1 MNTMKNE
8 CRRQFSRLPILNKF
22 GKPYYLD
29 LVVWRINQR
38 LSLKR
43 EQKEPRD
50 HLFKAFC
57 GQLVQWTEDP
67 LEGWDCRV
75 ELPLDG
81 YGEAEEEEKDEE
93 EDEIEADNLFFGSGE
108 AEREEDME
116 IEDGE

>member
-1 MNTMKNE
+1 MNPKSAEVLKATAKCKN
-8 CRRQFSRLPILNKF
+8 SKI
-22 GKPYYLD
+22 
-29 LVVWRINQR
+29 
-38 LSLKR
+38 
-43 EQKEPRD
+43 
-50 HLFKAFC
+50 
-57 GQLVQWTEDP
+57 DP

-116 IEDGE
+116 IEDGECKWLIQLNT